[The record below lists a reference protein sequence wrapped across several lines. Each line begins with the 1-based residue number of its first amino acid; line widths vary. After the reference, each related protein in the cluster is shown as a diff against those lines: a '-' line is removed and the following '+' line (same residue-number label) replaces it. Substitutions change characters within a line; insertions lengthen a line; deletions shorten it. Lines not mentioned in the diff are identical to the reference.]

1 MVAAQC
7 KKIVRKI
14 WDMSKTDRNKGKKI
28 NKTVTDREDNMTGNE
43 SKAVKGSKKR
53 QVVLNIL
60 IVVFALITVSSGAYI
75 INYYYKSRKTEA
87 RFDDL
92 RNMIVEVPADQTGN
106 IEAGDSS
113 NAENGGGNTKRT
125 ELVNIDGRDV
135 LIKYQE
141 LYKANKDFMGWL
153 KIDGTDIDYPVMYT
167 PDEREYYLHKN
178 FDGEYSYAGCL
189 FIDNLC
195 TPTGDDISDNIIIY
209 GHNMKSGTMFHQLTL
224 YRDESFYRDHKYISF
239 DTIEDTGTY
248 EVIAAFKTQVYEK
261 GDTEHYHYYDF
272 YDAADEEEFNEF
284 IQYIKSCCTYD
295 FDSTANYG
303 DKLITL
309 STCSYHVNDGRY
321 VVVAKKISD

>member
-1 MVAAQC
+1 
-7 KKIVRKI
+7 
-14 WDMSKTDRNKGKKI
+14 MSKTDRNKDKEI
-28 NKTVTDREDNMTGNE
+28 NKTEAGSESGVTDNEGKAAKGNR
-43 SKAVKGSKKR
+43 KR

-60 IVVFALITVSSGAYI
+60 IVVFSLITASAGAYI
-75 INYYYKSRKTEA
+75 IGYFYKSKKTEA
-87 RFDDL
+87 KFDDL
-92 RNMIVEVPADQTGN
+92 RNMIVEVPDDRVGN
-106 IEAGDSS
+106 IEAADNRETGADGS
-113 NAENGGGNTKRT
+113 TKRT
-125 ELVNIDGRDV
+125 DLVNIDGRDV

-141 LYKANKDFMGWL
+141 LYRANKDFMGWL

-167 PDEREYYLHKN
+167 PDEREYYLHKD

-224 YRDESFYRDHKYISF
+224 YRDENFYRDHKYINF
-239 DTIEDTGTY
+239 DTLEDTGTY
-248 EVIAAFKTQVYEK
+248 EVIAAFKAQVYEK

-272 YDAADEEEFNEF
+272 YDASDEEEFNEF
-284 IQYIKSCCTYD
+284 IQYIRSCCTYD

-321 VVVAKKISD
+321 VVVAKKIAD

>member
-1 MVAAQC
+1 ME
-7 KKIVRKI
+7 
-14 WDMSKTDRNKGKKI
+14 KTNNNKDK
-28 NKTVTDREDNMTGNE
+28 NKNVTDYECRNMIDKNENHHESRVTGNE
-43 SKAVKGSKKR
+43 DKAAKGSKKR
-53 QVVLNIL
+53 QIVLDIL
-60 IVVFALITVSSGAYI
+60 IAVFTLIAVSAGAYI

-92 RNMIVEVPADQTGN
+92 RNMIVEVQDDRVGN

-113 NAENGGGNTKRT
+113 NAENGSENTKRT
-125 ELVNIDGRDV
+125 DLVDIDGRDV
-135 LIKYQE
+135 LIKYQK
-141 LYKANKDFMGWL
+141 LYKANMDFMGWL

-178 FDGEYSYAGCL
+178 FDREYSYAGCL

-195 TPTGDDISDNIIIY
+195 IPTGDDISDNIIIY

-239 DTIEDTGTY
+239 DTLEDTGTY

-261 GDTEHYHYYDF
+261 GDMEHYHYYDF
-272 YDAADEEEFNEF
+272 HDAADEEEFNEF
-284 IQYIKSCCTYD
+284 IQYIRSCCTYD

-321 VVVAKKISD
+321 VVVAKKISN